1 MPCPSVRPSV
11 CLCGYCRSAWCR
23 RALRQR
29 FEAEYPG
36 TVVRQRT
43 LDTGGARQ
51 AGHYCSAGESETVW
65 ARNLQRRRLGRALVG
80 ASSPPDLTSLAH
92 LVVSI
97 LRLSLNNC
105 LTRVLLSVRGA
116 NMSLFG
122 GSSSGSA
129 VVGGGCGWSKLGV
142 YRSGGAIGFDASED
156 GCHGVVPHYDD
167 LSTAQEQLT
176 LGAKNAYFAPVYA
189 NSDHFAKTG
198 SGQR

>member
-1 MPCPSVRPSV
+1 
-11 CLCGYCRSAWCR
+11 
-23 RALRQR
+23 
-29 FEAEYPG
+29 
-36 TVVRQRT
+36 
-43 LDTGGARQ
+43 
-51 AGHYCSAGESETVW
+51 
-65 ARNLQRRRLGRALVG
+65 
-80 ASSPPDLTSLAH
+80 
-92 LVVSI
+92 
-97 LRLSLNNC
+97 
-105 LTRVLLSVRGA
+105 
-116 NMSLFG
+116 MSLFG